1 MSRIWSG
8 SASGFI
14 VLRRWVA
21 HSFHYTW
28 MCLACRSSLWFS
40 LSDTV
45 GCLEVELHGVA
56 ARRHALFILRSSRS
70 RLHSWWRCAAGPIC
84 FEPDGKCC
92 WDRVVAL
99 GWDVIV
105 QERQMRLNTK
115 SEYHYSSAIYKVRPP
130 LGARDSLSDLFGWP
144 TFDYQSLHW
153 KLGSCKHRA
162 ATANFTL
169 HCICEYIYER
179 CVCVFFASHI
189 SNFVHKYT

>member
-1 MSRIWSG
+1 MG
-8 SASGFI
+8 SLPEGTLCS
-14 VLRRWVA
+14 
-21 HSFHYTW
+21 Y
-28 MCLACRSSLWFS
+28 C
-40 LSDTV
+40 
-45 GCLEVELHGVA
+45 GVREA
-56 ARRHALFILRSSRS
+56 GYIPDG
-70 RLHSWWRCAAGPIC
+70 AAGPIC

-153 KLGSCKHRA
+153 KRVMPCVYGWNFSGLQGS
-162 ATANFTL
+162 
-169 HCICEYIYER
+169 
-179 CVCVFFASHI
+179 
-189 SNFVHKYT
+189 